1 MLNGRRVVRD
11 RTRSI
16 RRRVGAI
23 ALALAL
29 VGVSSALGSTP
40 AGAVPPEHAPTTRV
54 VPQPRPPSDSE
65 FTWAWD
71 IRSCRFTDAFRLRA
85 QGRAR
90 TLIVPSSSR
99 LYYMRI
105 AIQIDRWR
113 PIESVWQ
120 GVARRTTDSSRFGE
134 ASVPYLSRR
143 DIKVLIAAQLARSEF
158 SARVT
163 VHLLRVQPGTDG
175 VVWRYTERS
184 PTFRCPTGAP
194 RA

>member
-1 MLNGRRVVRD
+1 MRD
-11 RTRSI
+11 RTGSI

-23 ALALAL
+23 SLALAL
-29 VGVSSALGSTP
+29 VGVASALGSTP
-40 AGAVPPEHAPTTRV
+40 AGAVPPENAPTARV

-71 IRSCRFTDAFRLRA
+71 IRRCRFTDAFRLRA

-113 PIESVWQ
+113 PIDSVWQ
-120 GVARRTTDSSRFGE
+120 GVAKRTTDSNRFDEDLRAVLVDGATSR
-134 ASVPYLSRR
+134 SLV
-143 DIKVLIAAQLARSEF
+143 AAQLARSEF
-158 SARVT
+158 SAKVT

-184 PTFRCPTGAP
+184 PSFRCPTGAP